1 MILVINSA
9 SLSAQSK
16 SDERKQRKAERKA
29 QAELQEKVLFTLLD
43 SAVANRNW
51 VLEANRLQGKYGST
65 VNVSSSINF
74 VAVEGEKAFIQLGS
88 NSGMGNNGVGGI
100 TIDGTVSTYK
110 LTKDPKSG
118 YTIKINVMSAIGIYD
133 VLIRTNNTGLQSTAE
148 VRSNRGGRVSYLG
161 ELVPKQNSRVYK
173 GQSVF

>member
-148 VRSNRGGRVSYLG
+148 VRSNRGGRGSYLG

-173 GQSVF
+173 GRSVF